1 MEKVIS
7 KLDDEIKPSN
17 FSILLKGSALSMLC
31 QILGKVVAFLTNFV
45 FARILG
51 AAMLGNYYLG
61 TSLLAIVSNIS
72 AVGLPKGTLRYVVE
86 FRSRGEKDKLYSVI
100 CVSLFLGL
108 TSSIVFMIAIYF
120 FRGKIV
126 GLFPEADIELILHYL
141 LWLMPISV
149 LTSILMEILRGCR
162 QFTIIILGQSLLWSV
177 LILASSLIIVFFLR
191 GSVGTEH
198 AFWAYIIGTVF
209 VFLLYLFTLK
219 KRVLNNVQKKGHLH
233 NNITKDLITTSLPLL
248 IVSASSMLLTWTD
261 TVMLGSLLGSKDV
274 GIYGAASRVAILIS
288 FVLGAVNSV
297 IPTLIGESYHSGNRN
312 ELQRMLRT
320 VCSWLVYLEIPL
332 LLIFIGFPKEIMS
345 LFGTEFRAGYMVLVV
360 LSLCQFINVFFGPVG
375 YVLIMS
381 GYERALS
388 GIMVICGLLNVFGNW
403 ILIPKIGI
411 MGAAVSTGGALVLQ
425 NLFMVAV
432 ALEQMKIK
440 TIPKNPWL
448 ITGIVLIMIIISVY
462 LERFNASF
470 RIICGGVEL
479 LIGGVFILKYIAD
492 DTDKRLLAKVLKQI
506 GINWATG

>member
-31 QILGKVVAFLTNFV
+31 QILGKLVAFLTNLV

-86 FRSRGEKDKLYSVI
+86 FRSREEKGKFYSVI

-108 TSSIVFMIAIYF
+108 ASSIVFMIAIYF

-126 GLFPEADIELILHYL
+126 GLFPRADIELILHYL

-162 QFTIIILGQSLLWSV
+162 QFTIVILGQSLLWSV
-177 LILASSLIIVFFLR
+177 LILASFLIIVFFLQGR
-191 GSVGTEH
+191 VGTEH

-233 NNITKDLITTSLPLL
+233 NNITKGLMTTSFSLL

-261 TVMLGSLLGSKDV
+261 TVMLGALSGSKGV
-274 GIYGAASRVAILIS
+274 GIYGAASRVAVFIS
-288 FVLGAVNSV
+288 FALGAVNSV
-297 IPTLIGESYHSGNRN
+297 IPTLIGESYYSGNRN

-320 VCSWLVYLEIPL
+320 VCSWLVYLDIPL
-332 LLIFIGFPKEIMS
+332 LLIIVGFPGEIMG
-345 LFGTEFRAGYMVLVV
+345 LFGSEFRTGYMVLVV
-360 LSLCQFINVFFGPVG
+360 LAICQFVNVFFGPVG
-375 YVLIMS
+375 YLLMMS
-381 GYERALS
+381 GYEKALS
-388 GIMVICGLLNVFGNW
+388 GITVICGILNVFGNW
-403 ILIPKIGI
+403 FLIPKIGI
-411 MGAAVSTGGALVLQ
+411 MGAAVSTGGVLVLQ
-425 NLFMVAV
+425 NC
-432 ALEQMKIK
+432 
-440 TIPKNPWL
+440 
-448 ITGIVLIMIIISVY
+448 GY
-462 LERFNASF
+462 SF
-470 RIICGGVEL
+470 RS
-479 LIGGVFILKYIAD
+479 
-492 DTDKRLLAKVLKQI
+492 
-506 GINWATG
+506 